1 MNSEAMRSAANL
13 SMRPH
18 MNNLPRY
25 AITEVAFT
33 EGLSKVE
40 EPA

>member
-1 MNSEAMRSAANL
+1 MVYDAL
-13 SMRPH
+13 SDTVH
-18 MNNLPRY
+18 